1 MENERTKAPVTQTKA
16 MLRGLLLGAVCGF
29 GVLFGSCT
37 RHLGWGVL
45 LWSTENPAVPSGT
58 ILPVYIKSN
67 LNQVWVAGIPKE
79 YRTGEKGNN
88 KFEIPLWQL
97 EMRRTKSAARK
108 YAAAF
113 SEYAKTY
120 AEILQDG
127 LPIRDTPDNNARRVY
142 RLKLGQIIKILSRE
156 EGIPAISTT
165 GEPLPGDW
173 FRVLTEDGTVGYCFS
188 YRLKLF
194 EHTEGALAAKADTTE
209 DVPDPDLEYVLSKT
223 WSPEF
228 YLAMILEKKIN
239 VEKLAKQW
247 QFLPGHETGIA
258 RIYHPNVDKIF
269 SYSGIRRTG
278 NRTWRFEG
286 ASLQMSLQ
294 TDTTLAVQYTENK
307 GALQTLLFVTLP
319 STVTDIITQELG
331 RREALFEILYI
342 QGPNYTS
349 TNYGAL
355 SFGIEGT
362 FTWSNYDF
370 LIPQVISPA
379 SLGNGTVDM
388 GLFMDVSLAS
398 RYDGALAFHFNG
410 IGSPGTAANFLYT
423 LDAQGIRLEYVPPG
437 NVEESTVTHR
447 AASPIIIYFMK
458 TES

>member
-1 MENERTKAPVTQTKA
+1 MFQRFLFFAA
-16 MLRGLLLGAVCGF
+16 CLSGILLG
-29 GVLFGSCT
+29 SCE

-45 LWSTENPAVPSGT
+45 LWATKDPVVPSGT

-67 LNQVWVAGIPKE
+67 LNQVWVAGIPDE
-79 YRTGEKGNN
+79 YRTGDKGNN

-97 EMRRTKSAARK
+97 ELRKTKGAAQK

-142 RLKLGQIIKILSRE
+142 RLKLGQIIKILARE

-165 GEPLPGDW
+165 GDPLPGDW
-173 FRVLTEDGTVGYCFS
+173 FRVLTEDGTIGYCFS

-194 EHTEGALAAKADTTE
+194 EHTEGVLAVTEETTE
-209 DVPDPDLEYVLSKT
+209 DTLDPDLEYILSKT

-228 YLAMILEKKIN
+228 YLTMVLEKKIN
-239 VEKLAKQW
+239 IEEFSKQW

-258 RIYHPNVDKIF
+258 RIYHPNVDKTF

-278 NRTWRFEG
+278 NRSWRFEG

-307 GALQTLLFVTLP
+307 GALQTLLFVVLP
-319 STVTDIITQELG
+319 STVQDFITQELG
-331 RREALFEILYI
+331 RRDALFEILYL
-342 QGPNYTS
+342 QGPHYTS
-349 TNYGAL
+349 TNYGSL
-355 SFGIEGT
+355 SFGPGET
-362 FTWSNYDF
+362 FTWRDYDF
-370 LIPQVISPA
+370 LTPQVISPS
-379 SLGNGTVDM
+379 SLGSGTVDM
-388 GLFMDVSLAS
+388 GLFLDLSLTD
-398 RYDGALAFHFNG
+398 RYDGALAFRFDG
-410 IGSPGTAANFLYT
+410 IGGPGTVANFLYT
-423 LDAQGIRLEYVPPG
+423 LDTRGIRLEYVPPG
-437 NVEESTVTHR
+437 NFVESTVIRR
-447 AASPIIIYFMK
+447 AVSPIIIYFFK
-458 TES
+458 TEN